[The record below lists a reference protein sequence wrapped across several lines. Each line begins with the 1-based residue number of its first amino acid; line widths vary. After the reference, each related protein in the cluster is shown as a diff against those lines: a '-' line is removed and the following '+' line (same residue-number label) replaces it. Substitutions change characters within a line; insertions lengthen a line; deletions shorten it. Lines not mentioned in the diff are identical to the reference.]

1 MQSIDTAMPRLPQRF
16 QSNDPRTSTPTGSR
30 HYVRACSVST
40 TEAANSEN
48 PAAAI
53 LAQVPTSRQK
63 LCVILRRSA
72 FGACGTCGT
81 WADGLHCPMDEPV
94 RVACSTCC
102 PCAGGRP

>member
-1 MQSIDTAMPRLPQRF
+1 MQSVDTAMPRLPQRF
-16 QSNDPRTSTPTGSR
+16 ENNDPRTSTPIESR
-30 HYVRACSVST
+30 HYVRACSAST
-40 TEAANSEN
+40 MAAADSES

-63 LCVILRRSA
+63 LCVILHRSA
-72 FGACGTCGT
+72 FGA
-81 WADGLHCPMDEPV
+81 WADGLHCPMGEPV